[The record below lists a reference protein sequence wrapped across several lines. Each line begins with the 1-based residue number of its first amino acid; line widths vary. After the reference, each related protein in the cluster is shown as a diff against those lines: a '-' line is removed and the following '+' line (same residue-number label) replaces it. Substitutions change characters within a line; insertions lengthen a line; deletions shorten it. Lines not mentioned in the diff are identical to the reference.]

1 MYVETVLWCGVSLAV
16 LTFLCLIYALLTRKT
31 RNPNP
36 RRYGKNYKYFYLK
49 YPFAIVNKSM
59 FSSDSSLLS
68 NPWTDYSDYLED
80 LSKEDE
86 FYEYRV
92 SKDTIKT
99 ILPDFHKNCYLH
111 LENLKAKHRRELRL
125 LARLKQEAAEKKA
138 ENIDNNSKKKNVKK
152 NFFGFKAQNSIVRYV
167 NGVVS

>member
-1 MYVETVLWCGVSLAV
+1 
-16 LTFLCLIYALLTRKT
+16 
-31 RNPNP
+31 
-36 RRYGKNYKYFYLK
+36 
-49 YPFAIVNKSM
+49 M

-68 NPWTDYSDYLED
+68 NPSTDYSDYLED

-86 FYEYRV
+86 FYEYKI
-92 SKDTIKT
+92 SKDTMKAMLT
-99 ILPDFHKNCYLH
+99 DFHKNCYLH

-152 NFFGFKAQNSIVRYV
+152 NFFGFKAQNSIVRHV